1 MLGYAIIQLPDM
13 TLSMCKFIKAWMKK
27 KSLTSF
33 NNSNGEEA
41 TLEEVHGF
49 DKNGRK
55 VQLRHQKNDES
66 DTNIDRECQCN
77 ELRKEMLLVIAS
89 LRNET
94 DMKLYNIYESLK
106 EDLIKSFVNKD
117 SK

>member
-1 MLGYAIIQLPDM
+1 MPEM

-33 NNSNGEEA
+33 NNSNGEET

-49 DKNGRK
+49 DSNGRK
-55 VQLRHQKNDES
+55 VQFRHQKNDES
-66 DTNIDRECQCN
+66 DTKTHRKCQCN

-89 LRNET
+89 LRNEM

-106 EDLIKSFVNKD
+106 KDLTKSLLNKN